1 MTPSP
6 KVLRILV
13 RRLLRTPLFTG
24 VALLTLALGIGANTA
39 IFSVVHGV
47 LLRPLPFPEPG
58 GLLSVSHT
66 TKDGPDQVLPHS
78 EATYL
83 LYREHGQAFE
93 DLAIYQAA
101 PANLTGL
108 DQPERLPALFMTD
121 GLLPLLRVEPILG
134 RRPAAQDGMPGA
146 HPVVLVSRSAWNRLF
161 GADPSVVGRSLRVDG
176 VTREVVGV
184 LPDGIRLAGGGEGEP
199 QLYIPMEIDP
209 SNLQHGNFSYFGIGR
224 LKGGVTPEQAAA
236 DMARLIPRLTELY
249 PGPIP
254 ARIFAEI
261 GMTPRIRPLKDDIV
275 GDVGRVLWVLLATV
289 GIVLLIACANVAN
302 LFLVRAEGR
311 SREVAVRRALGAGPR
326 ALAAGFLGESLILA
340 MGGGGLGLILAEG
353 GLRLLRAIGPSTLP
367 RLNEVSLDGR
377 VFLYT
382 AAVSLVTGVLFGL
395 FPLARNRAED
405 TAAILKEGG
414 RGGSGGPL
422 RNRARNA
429 LVISQVSLALVLLV
443 GSGLMLRSFQ
453 ALRTVDPGIADPE
466 GILTLQVS
474 MPGAEVPD
482 PTAAAA
488 LWGLI
493 LDRIA
498 GVPGVEGVGAVAGLP
513 MTGQQNQSG
522 TWFEDFPID
531 EGALPEIINT
541 RAVSDGLFEALGVPM
556 VAGRAP
562 ARGDW
567 EGREARVWVNEA
579 FAVKYF
585 GGVREALGRRVR
597 QGMQGQPWLEITG
610 VVGNV
615 RDDGMAQAAPA
626 TLYPLI
632 AGTNAQG
639 TATVSRNLGVAV
651 RISGDPLAMAGAI
664 RQAVW
669 AGNPNL
675 PVANLRTQADI
686 IGESMS
692 RTSFAAVLLAI
703 AAGVALVL
711 GSVGIY
717 GVIAYVVSQ
726 RTREIGVRIALGAR
740 REQVRGMVL
749 AQAMR
754 LALVGIVLGGAVA
767 LGVTRLM
774 ASLLFEVSAVDPLTY
789 VVVTMVLAGAAAV
802 AAWIPARRAA
812 GVEPLEALRY
822 E

>member
-6 KVLRILV
+6 KALRILV

-39 IFSVVHGV
+39 ILSVVHGV
-47 LLRPLPFPEPG
+47 LLRPLPFPDPG

-66 TKDGPDQVLPHS
+66 TKEGPDQVLPHS

-224 LKGGVTPEQAAA
+224 LKAGVTTEQAAA

-340 MGGGGLGLILAEG
+340 VGGGGLGLILAEG
-353 GLRLLRAIGPSTLP
+353 GLRLLRSIGPSTLP

-377 VFLYT
+377 VLLYT
-382 AAVSLVTGVLFGL
+382 AAVSLVAGVLFGL
-395 FPLARNRAED
+395 FPVARNRAGD

-453 ALRTVDPGIADPE
+453 ALRTVDPGIVDPE

-482 PTAAAA
+482 PVEAAA
-488 LWGLI
+488 LLGVI

-498 GVPGVEGVGAVAGLP
+498 GLPGVEGVGSVAGLP

-541 RAVSDGLFEALGVPM
+541 RAVSDGLFEALGVPL
-556 VAGRAP
+556 VAGRVP

-585 GGVREALGRRVR
+585 GGVREALGRRIR

-639 TATVSRNLGVAV
+639 IATVSRNLGVAV
-651 RISGDPLAMAGAI
+651 RTSGDPLAMAGAV

-669 AGNPNL
+669 AENPNL
-675 PVANLRTQADI
+675 PVANLRAQADI
-686 IGESMS
+686 IRESMS

-789 VVVTMVLAGAAAV
+789 VVVAMVLAGAAAV